1 MTPSPIATGIRHRVI
16 GFAVL
21 LAVVTY
27 MQRVALSQ
35 AAPALQADL
44 ALSKLEMGLVFSAF
58 MWTYAIFEIPWGFA
72 SDRWGP
78 RRVLGGI
85 VGLWSICT
93 AALGGCWNLAS
104 LVITRGC
111 FGAFQAGCFPTIA
124 RMFQNWLP
132 RAERVRAQGIMWLS
146 ARWGGA
152 FTPLIVIGL
161 IDATGWRLA
170 FVGFGGI
177 GLIWAWAFHRWY
189 RDHPRDHS
197 AVNEAERALT
207 PNPDDVTFTA
217 SEVPWALLIRSKT
230 VWLLCAQYMCL
241 NFGWQFYITWLP
253 TYLLEARQVDLSQTA
268 FLAGLPLFFG
278 GLGSLFAGTISN
290 WLEQRT
296 QGAARARRLLAGT
309 GFAGAALCFTLSVH
323 IHNPFWAMIA
333 LGVASFSNDLVM
345 PPSWGACMDVGGRLC
360 GTLSGAMNMMG
371 GFVAALAPMVV
382 ALILT
387 WSDDNWALTF
397 YVSAA
402 IYLLGTFLWLLLDPV
417 TPIHPP
423 KPQPPSP

>member
-1 MTPSPIATGIRHRVI
+1 MNGVVVDDVAPEYV
-16 GFAVL
+16 AVL
-21 LAVVTY
+21 FNNGLAFKNN
-27 MQRVALSQ
+27 Q
-35 AAPALQADL
+35 
-44 ALSKLEMGLVFSAF
+44 VF
-58 MWTYAIFEIPWGFA
+58 
-72 SDRWGP
+72 
-78 RRVLGGI
+78 
-85 VGLWSICT
+85 
-93 AALGGCWNLAS
+93 
-104 LVITRGC
+104 
-111 FGAFQAGCFPTIA
+111 IA
-124 RMFQNWLP
+124 RP
-132 RAERVRAQGIMWLS
+132 GDVQGL
-146 ARWGGA
+146 
-152 FTPLIVIGL
+152 
-161 IDATGWRLA
+161 
-170 FVGFGGI
+170 GI
-177 GLIWAWAFHRWY
+177 GRAF
-189 RDHPRDHS
+189 
-197 AVNEAERALT
+197 
-207 PNPDDVTFTA
+207 
-217 SEVPWALLIRSKT
+217 
-230 VWLLCAQYMCL
+230 
-241 NFGWQFYITWLP
+241 
-253 TYLLEARQVDLSQTA
+253 A